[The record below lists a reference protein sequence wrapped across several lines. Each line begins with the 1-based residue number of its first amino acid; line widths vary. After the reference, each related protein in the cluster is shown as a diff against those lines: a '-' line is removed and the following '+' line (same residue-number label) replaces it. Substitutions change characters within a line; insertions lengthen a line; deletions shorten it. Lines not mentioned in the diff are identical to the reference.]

1 MTTPATFLVP
11 VRKEPAQPQVLSST
25 SGAAKKRAAK
35 AATAAVANGPPSLI
49 ELIQMAIRDDFSKRT
64 VRSFY
69 HSMLRAKVK
78 TLDAKLGKRSFGAKD
93 EWTQALGELQKE
105 GVLTHTAATDTITL
119 PDAV

>member
-1 MTTPATFLVP
+1 MLHKIAPLEQANAELQAELDSS
-11 VRKEPAQPQVLSST
+11 KERLGKCKDAL
-25 SGAAKKRAAK
+25 GMLDAK
-35 AATAAVANGPPSLI
+35 VV
-49 ELIQMAIRDDFSKRT
+49 ELRDDFSKRT

-69 HSMLRAKVK
+69 RSMLRAKVK

-119 PDAV
+119 PAAV